1 MYHLHFKSIILDKK
15 NQLKKKYI
23 TYDSIY
29 IKFKIDKTNFSDK
42 QNSNYCGKIMTG
54 VGVKEVSGGTRNVRF
69 LGGNYTTMFT
79 L

>member
-15 NQLKKKYI
+15 SQLKKKYI

-29 IKFKIDKTNFSDK
+29 IKFKRDKTNFSDK

-54 VGVKEVSGGTRNVRF
+54 MGVKEVSGV
-69 LGGNYTTMFT
+69 LEMFGF
-79 L
+79 